1 MKKLYLSTIFF
12 CIFCSLLAQPTIQR
26 VEGSPYPFS
35 SPPDRLF
42 LTSENYSYSQII
54 ALQSLQGI
62 LAKTKPEILRDV
74 HGHRAIIAR
83 QGVPLDFT
91 YYNNFQGLL
100 TRFAS
105 RCTGYIL
112 CDAKQNST
120 NVAISLSGILNA
132 VAMPA
137 DIEQTAK
144 TAGMKMLL
152 DVRGKDENWALSNY
166 GSQFNK
172 TIASYQN
179 CSDDRGLYLG
189 DFSSFTGALQFWDP
203 DALGSLVNNVYKRMN
218 IGATF
223 FGWGA
228 GEYATVEQL
237 SKRSMLIHPSDFS
250 PNLSTLTNIPVQIPK
265 QKDPVTQFKVIPNVQ
280 TVCFVISDGD
290 NVQWLSG
297 ASDDMNTWANPN
309 RARLNLGWTISPA
322 WVELAPVM
330 YKKYV
335 ENCLTSSE
343 GRNYLVAAPSGVG
356 YHFPGIFPNLS
367 NECDLLNRYMKK
379 ADLNIVNIIDV
390 DNGIHTP
397 DQYLR
402 QSNIDA
408 LFYYTYGANYT
419 GMNGKI
425 SWYKDKP
432 SIGGRYTLWGTMSA
446 PDALADKLNHSSTN
460 IKSEAGYSLIPV
472 HVWDRNVT
480 DVMEC
485 IKLLNPNVRVV
496 APDEFVWLIRKNLK
510 GINLGNGNGL
520 KGEYFK
526 GSNFDTLKYTQNNGK
541 INFDWGT
548 GSPDPVMLG
557 NDQFS
562 IRWSGQIQA
571 VYSEKYTFYATADD
585 GVKLTINGKILFNLL
600 STQGT
605 NAQSDTITLHSGQK
619 YDIQFEYKEIDGNA
633 NCNLEW
639 ESTSQLRQPV
649 PRTQLYSRALPT
661 TGVVTAYS
669 DCNYTGFSG
678 GLKAGDYTLAA
689 LNDLG
694 IQDKDIASLKV
705 SEGFKVILYEND
717 NFGGLSTEITSDT
730 TCLTDWLDRAS
741 SLKVKT
747 NGVTNLEG
755 NYFLQNNACNFNMN
769 VTGGTGAIT
778 DGANI
783 QQLAPNQAINQ
794 QFQLTHLGDG
804 TYSIIAQHSKKSID
818 VDNFSIADGGN
829 VQQWS
834 YYGSSNQQFII
845 VDGTNGSYK
854 LIAKHSGKIIESAGL
869 TNQANVR
876 QWSDQNQSKGMW
888 KLIPVPALVNGTG
901 TGLDAEYFNGMN
913 FETSR
918 FITIDPTINF
928 NWGIQAPNP
937 KTNPDNY
944 SVRWDGQ
951 ILPRFTGNYTF
962 YINSDNGRKLW
973 INDHLIIDKWISDY
987 GIEYSGNITLTA
999 NQKVNI
1005 KLEYFEDAGGASC
1018 KMEWMHSNQ
1027 PREVVPKSQLYPKT
1041 TSGIVTN
1048 YGYTNI
1054 NIYPNPVTNQTMHVE
1069 LSDIR
1074 DNNPLTV
1081 ILYDMVGNC
1090 LLKKLMTV
1098 SGNVDLKKILSGIYI
1113 VSLQNSDININKR
1126 IVVQ

>member
-1 MKKLYLSTIFF
+1 MKKLYLLILLI
-12 CIFCSLLAQPTIQR
+12 CIYSSLLAQPSIQR
-26 VEGSPYPFS
+26 IEGSPYPFS
-35 SPPDRLF
+35 SPPDRLY
-42 LTSENYSYSQII
+42 LTSENYSYSQRI
-54 ALQSLQGI
+54 ALQTLQGI

-74 HGHRAIIAR
+74 HGHRTIVAK
-83 QGVPLDFT
+83 QGVTIDAT
-91 YYNNFQGLL
+91 YYSNFQGLL
-100 TRFAS
+100 TKFAN

-132 VAMPA
+132 VALPA

-144 TAGMKMLL
+144 NAGMTMLL
-152 DVRGKDENWALSNY
+152 DVRGKDENWALANY

-189 DFSSFTGALQFWDP
+189 DYSSFTGALQFWDP
-203 DALGSLVNNVYKRMN
+203 DALGSLVSNVYKRMN

-265 QKDPVTQFKVIPNVQ
+265 QKEPVTPFKVVPNVQ

-297 ASDDMNTWANPN
+297 ASDDKNSWANPN

-335 ENCLTSSE
+335 DNCLTSSE
-343 GRNYLVAAPSGVG
+343 GRNYLVAAPSGIG

-367 NECDLLNRYMKK
+367 NECDLLNKYMKK

-390 DNGIHTP
+390 DNGAHNPT
-397 DQYLR
+397 QYLR

-432 SIGGRYTLWGTMSA
+432 SIGGRYTLWGTLSA
-446 PDALADKLNHSSTN
+446 PDALADKLNHASTN
-460 IKSEAGYSLIPV
+460 INSEAGYSLIPV
-472 HVWDRNVT
+472 HIWSRNVT

-526 GSNFDTLKYTQNNGK
+526 GSNFETLKYTQDDGK
-541 INFDWGT
+541 IDFDWGT
-548 GSPDPVMLG
+548 GSPDPTNLG

-562 IRWSGQIQA
+562 VRWTGQIQP

-585 GVKLTINGKILFNLL
+585 GVKLTINGKILFDSLT
-600 STQGT
+600 TQGPKI
-605 NAQSDTITLHSGQK
+605 QHDTITLLSGQK
-619 YDIQFEYKEIDGNA
+619 YDITLEYKENDGNA
-633 NCNLEW
+633 FCNLEW
-639 ESTSQLRQPV
+639 ESTSQLKQTV
-649 PRTQLYSRALPT
+649 PRTQLYCRALPT
-661 TGVVTAYS
+661 TGVVTAYA

-717 NFGGLSTEITSDT
+717 NFGGVSTEITSDT
-730 TCLTDWLDRAS
+730 TCLTEWKDRAT

-755 NYFLQNNACNFNMN
+755 TYFLQNYGCNFNMN
-769 VTGGTGAIT
+769 VVGGIGAIA
-778 DGANI
+778 DGVNV
-783 QQLAPNQAINQ
+783 QQLTPTPTISQ
-794 QFQLTHLGDG
+794 QFKLTHLGDG
-804 TYSIIAQHSKKSID
+804 TYSILAMHSKKSID
-818 VDNFSIADGGN
+818 VDNFSIADGAN

-845 VDGTNGSYK
+845 MDGTNGSYK
-854 LIAKHSGKIIESAGL
+854 LIAKHSGKLIESTGL
-869 TNQANVR
+869 TNQSNVR
-876 QWSDQNQSKGMW
+876 QWSDLNQTKGQW
-888 KLIPVPALVNGTG
+888 NLIAVPALVNGTG
-901 TGLDAEYFNGMN
+901 TGLNAEYFNGMN

-918 FITIDPTINF
+918 YTTIDSTINF
-928 NWGIQAPNP
+928 NWGVVAPNS
-937 KTNPDNY
+937 KVNNDNY
-944 SVRWDGQ
+944 SVRWEGQ
-951 ILPRFTGNYTF
+951 ILPRFTGNYSF
-962 YINSDNGRKLW
+962 YINSDNGRRLW
-973 INDHLIIDKWISDY
+973 VNDQLIIDKWISDY
-987 GIEYSGNITLTA
+987 GIEYSGNINLVA
-999 NQKVNI
+999 NQKATI
-1005 KLEYFEDAGGASC
+1005 KMEYFEDAGGASC
-1018 KMEWMHSNQ
+1018 KLEWMHNNQ
-1027 PREVVPKSQLYPKT
+1027 PREVIPKTQLFPKSI
-1041 TSGIVTN
+1041 SGVDIN
-1048 YGYTNI
+1048 FGSKNI
-1054 NIYPNPVTNQTMHVE
+1054 NIYPNPVTKKTLHVE
-1069 LSDIR
+1069 LPDISDT
-1074 DNNPLTV
+1074 DPLSLT
-1081 ILYDMVGNC
+1081 LYDLIGNSMLKTSMV
-1090 LLKKLMTV
+1090 V
-1098 SGNVDLKKILSGIYI
+1098 SGNVDLKRIPTGIYI
-1113 VSLQNSDININKR
+1113 VSMRNKEINFTKR
-1126 IVVQ
+1126 IVLL

>member
-1 MKKLYLSTIFF
+1 MKKLYSVYIFF
-12 CIFCSLLAQPTIQR
+12 CIFSTLSAQPTIQR
-26 VEGSPYPFS
+26 VDGSPYPFS
-35 SPPDRLF
+35 SPPDRLY
-42 LTSENYSYSQII
+42 LTSENYSYSQRI
-54 ALQSLQGI
+54 ALQTLQGI
-62 LAKTKPEILRDV
+62 LAKTKPEILRDI
-74 HGHRAIIAR
+74 HGHRAIVTK
-83 QGVPLDFT
+83 QGVTVDAT
-91 YYNNFQGLL
+91 YYSNFQGLL
-100 TRFAS
+100 TKFAK

-144 TAGMKMLL
+144 NAGLTMLL
-152 DVRGKDENWALSNY
+152 DVRGKDENWALANY

-189 DFSSFTGALQFWDP
+189 DYSSFTGALQFWDP
-203 DALGSLVNNVYKRMN
+203 DALGSLVNSVYNRMN

-265 QKDPVTQFKVIPNVQ
+265 QQDPVTPFKVIPNVQ

-297 ASDDMNTWANPN
+297 ASDDLNTWANPN

-322 WVELAPVM
+322 WVELAPIM

-335 ENCLTSSE
+335 DNCLTSSE

-367 NECDLLNRYMKK
+367 KECDLLNKFMKK

-390 DNGIHTP
+390 DNGAHNPI
-397 DQYLR
+397 QYLR

-460 IKSEAGYSLIPV
+460 INSEAGYSLIPV

-485 IKLLNPNVRVV
+485 IRLLNPNVRVV

-526 GSNFDTLKYTQNNGK
+526 GSDFDSLKYTKVDGK

-548 GSPDPVMLG
+548 GSPDAATLG
-557 NDQFS
+557 NDHYS
-562 IRWSGQIQA
+562 IRWSGQIQP

-585 GVKLTINGKILFNLL
+585 GVKLTVNGKVMFDSLTTLG
-600 STQGT
+600 SKV
-605 NAQSDTITLHSGQK
+605 QSDTITLTSGQK
-619 YDIQFEYKEIDGNA
+619 YNIQLEYKEIDGNS
-633 NCNLEW
+633 NCSLEW

-649 PRTQLYSRALPT
+649 PRTQLYCTPLAT
-661 TGVVTAYS
+661 TGLVTAYS
-669 DCNYTGFSG
+669 ECNYTGFSG
-678 GLKAGDYTLAA
+678 NLLPGDYTLAA
-689 LNDLG
+689 LNNLG

-705 SEGFKVILYEND
+705 AEGFKVILYEND

-730 TCLTDWLDRAS
+730 TCLTDWKDKAS

-747 NGVTNLEG
+747 NGVSNLEG
-755 NYFLQNNACNFNMN
+755 TYFLQNNAGNFNMD
-769 VTGGTGAIT
+769 VLGGTGSTT

-783 QQLAPNQAINQ
+783 LQFTPNLTISQ
-794 QFQLTHLGDG
+794 QFKLTHLGDG

-818 VDNFSIADGGN
+818 VDKFSTSDGGN

-845 VDGTNGSYK
+845 VNGTNGSYK
-854 LIAKHSGKIIESAGL
+854 LIAKHSGKIIEAAGL
-869 TNQANVR
+869 TNQSNVR
-876 QWSDQNQSKGMW
+876 QWTDQNQSKGQW
-888 KLIPVPALVNGTG
+888 NLIPVPVLVNGTG
-901 TGLDAEYFNGMN
+901 TGLNAEYFNGMN

-918 FITIDPTINF
+918 YTTLDSTINF
-928 NWGIQAPNP
+928 NWGTQAPNP
-937 KTNPDNY
+937 KTNADNF

-962 YINSDNGRKLW
+962 YINSDNGRRLW
-973 INDHLIIDKWISDY
+973 VNDQLIIDKWISDY
-987 GIEYSGNITLTA
+987 GIEYSGNINLVA

-1018 KMEWMHSNQ
+1018 KLEWMNNNQ
-1027 PREVVPKSQLYPKT
+1027 PREVIPKSQLFPNV
-1041 TSGIVTN
+1041 TSGVDAN
-1048 YGYTNI
+1048 YESNTI
-1054 NIYPNPVTNQTMHVE
+1054 SIYPNPVTNHTLHIGLMNI
-1069 LSDIR
+1069 SD
-1074 DNNPLTV
+1074 NKPLTV
-1081 ILYDMVGNC
+1081 TLYDLVGNTI
-1090 LLKKLMTV
+1090 LKTTMAV
-1098 SGNVDLKKILSGIYI
+1098 SGVVDLNKIPIGIYI
-1113 VSLQNSDININKR
+1113 LSFQNKDININKK
-1126 IVVQ
+1126 IVSE